1 MNTRNGKNE
10 WIHALAKN
18 SSLRRRVGTQ
28 MCNNFLFS
36 RRVRVFTTGKV
47 FSILFTVIFFDDEK
61 YLRWNIIFWI
71 DFFREN
77 HIKNWYTVAA
87 NATGSQSI
95 NKISFNEPK
104 WKKEVN
110 IWWDVSNI
118 KPISYFLLKKWHNE
132 RKNSKLIS
140 YCSNASAYLPN
151 TVWVK
156 REFTN
161 IFFFF
166 ASIDF
171 PNEKCST
178 NRGAQYTHIK

>member
-1 MNTRNGKNE
+1 MNEFMRLQRIPRCEEGWAHKCAIISYFQEEFAYSPLKRCFQFYLLWYFLTTKNIYVE
-10 WIHALAKN
+10 
-18 SSLRRRVGTQ
+18 
-28 MCNNFLFS
+28 
-36 RRVRVFTTGKV
+36 
-47 FSILFTVIFFDDEK
+47 ILFFGLI
-61 YLRWNIIFWI
+61 
-71 DFFREN
+71 FFREN

-118 KPISYFLLKKWHNE
+118 KPISYFLLKKCHNE

-140 YCSNASAYLPN
+140 YCSNASAFLPN

-166 ASIDF
+166 CIYWLSEWKMFYQSWLSIH
-171 PNEKCST
+171 S
-178 NRGAQYTHIK
+178 H